1 MLFYQHFFCLFL
13 TFLLSLIILN
23 LSFLNPFKDYSFS
36 DIYYAEQI
44 QDDNV
49 SKEIN
54 SWEVYYSVLTN
65 FFILIKKTE
74 T

>member
-1 MLFYQHFFCLFL
+1 MLFYQHFFYLFL

-36 DIYYAEQI
+36 DIYYAEKI

-54 SWEVYYSVLTN
+54 K
-65 FFILIKKTE
+65 LIAEKFTIQC
-74 T
+74 

>member
-1 MLFYQHFFCLFL
+1 MLFYQHFFYLFL

-54 SWEVYYSVLTN
+54 K
-65 FFILIKKTE
+65 LIAEKFTIQY
-74 T
+74 

>member
-1 MLFYQHFFCLFL
+1 MLFYQHFFYLFL

-54 SWEVYYSVLTN
+54 K
-65 FFILIKKTE
+65 LIAEKFTIQC
-74 T
+74 

>member
-23 LSFLNPFKDYSFS
+23 LSFLNPFKDYSFC

-54 SWEVYYSVLTN
+54 K
-65 FFILIKKTE
+65 LIAEKFTIQY
-74 T
+74 

>member
-1 MLFYQHFFCLFL
+1 MIRLIKKHKLLLKEAFFSTLFCLAL
-13 TFLLSLIILN
+13 TYLLSLIILN
-23 LSFLNPFKDYSFS
+23 LSFLNPFKEAFKDYSFS

-54 SWEVYYSVLTN
+54 S
-65 FFILIKKTE
+65 
-74 T
+74 

>member
-54 SWEVYYSVLTN
+54 K
-65 FFILIKKTE
+65 LIAEKFTIQY
-74 T
+74 